1 MAGIRRTARSIDT
14 SNKRSA
20 WLSTYFKVG
29 VVDVE
34 VPLVSVDA
42 PVVGAV
48 VGSPVDVL
56 GSASD
61 DVAVDVVQVF
71 IKDRVSGQYWNG
83 AGWQSVF
90 VVLEADLDAPDT
102 GSTGWSYAF
111 DLGGLTPSDGG
122 YQATARSIDT
132 SNKRSAWLSTYFK
145 VGVPD
150 VEDATITQV
159 T

>member
-1 MAGIRRTARSIDT
+1 MTPSDGGYQATARSIDT

-34 VPLVSVDA
+34 APLVSVDA

-71 IKDRVSGQYWNG
+71 IKDRVSG
-83 AGWQSVF
+83 A
-90 VVLEADLDAPDT
+90 VLEWCWLAVGVCGVEADLDAPDT
-102 GSTGWSYAF
+102 GSTGWSMS
-111 DLGGLTPSDGG
+111 LT
-122 YQATARSIDT
+122 
-132 SNKRSAWLSTYFK
+132 W
-145 VGVPD
+145 VG
-150 VEDATITQV
+150 
-159 T
+159 